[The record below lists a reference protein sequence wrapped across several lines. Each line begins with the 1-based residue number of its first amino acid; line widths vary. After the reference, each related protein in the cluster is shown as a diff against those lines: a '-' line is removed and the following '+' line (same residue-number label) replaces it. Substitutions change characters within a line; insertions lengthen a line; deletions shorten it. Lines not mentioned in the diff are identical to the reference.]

1 MVDECGGVQVS
12 LSHWWKS
19 GGCPRITITL
29 VDECGGVQVS
39 LPHWWM
45 SGGCPG
51 ITITL
56 MDEWGVSRYHYH
68 TGG

>member
-1 MVDECGGVQVS
+1 M
-12 LSHWWKS
+12 W
-19 GGCPRITITL
+19 GCPGITITL

-39 LPHWWM
+39 LPYWWM

-56 MDEWGVSRYHYH
+56 VDECGGVQVSLSHWWMSVGVSRYHYH

>member
-1 MVDECGGVQVS
+1 M
-12 LSHWWKS
+12 S

-56 MDEWGVSRYHYH
+56 MDECGVSRYHYH
-68 TGG
+68 PGG